1 MQWVQRTFVGDG
13 SLFMRSSLSPSAL
26 YGQCSETNFVKH
38 GVLLLQLL
46 ARVSLLLLLQLLARV
61 SLLLLQLLARVSLL
75 LLLQLLARGVAA
87 AATVGWWRGTALLL
101 LLLLLTVHTGC
112 NCYYSAREYLD

>member
-46 ARVSLLLLLQLLARV
+46 GVLLLLLHCWLVERGSPAVIAVVVVAADSSHR
-61 SLLLLQLLARVSLL
+61 LQLLLHS
-75 LLLQLLARGVAA
+75 
-87 AATVGWWRGTALLL
+87 
-101 LLLLLTVHTGC
+101 
-112 NCYYSAREYLD
+112 S